1 MAVARYTG
9 FAQALHWLTVAL
21 LCLLLPF
28 VWVAENFPPGPV
40 RTLWYLLHESTG
52 ITVFLLVL
60 IRLTWRWRHPAP
72 PANPSEGRLLRL
84 LAGLN
89 HGLLYAVLLVMP
101 VTGYLMAGQGQP
113 VPVFGVFSLPGFPR
127 HEALGI
133 LANRIHVACQ
143 FAVYGLVILHVAA
156 VVWHVAIRRDGTLER
171 MLPEQ
176 RL

>member
-52 ITVFLLVL
+52 ISVFLLIL

-72 PANPSEGRLLRL
+72 PAYPRDGRLLRL
-84 LAGLN
+84 LAALN
-89 HGLLYAVLLVMP
+89 HGLLYAVLLLMP

-113 VPVFGVFSLPGFPR
+113 VPVFGLFSLPGFPR

-133 LANRIHVACQ
+133 LANRIHVAGQ

-176 RL
+176 RP

>member
-1 MAVARYTG
+1 MVIARYTG

-52 ITVFLLVL
+52 ISVFLLIL

-72 PANPSEGRLLRL
+72 PANPRDGRLLRL

-89 HGLLYAVLLVMP
+89 HGLLYAVLL
-101 VTGYLMAGQGQP
+101 LM
-113 VPVFGVFSLPGFPR
+113 PVFGLFSLPGFPR

-133 LANRIHVACQ
+133 LANRIHVAGQ
-143 FAVYGLVILHVAA
+143 FAVYGLVLLHVAA